1 MLPEGVFL
9 LSASNRPPTLAKF
22 GPVGRLSSWQS
33 SGWHGPVD
41 RTRCLLPTTSHLA
54 SLNTLARCVELCNMA
69 TCPCPLFTAVAVV
82 AQTPIRRSAVQTRGL
97 EQTASRTRH
106 SFQSELHHAQ
116 RPTLQHLIC
125 LFFLFLGF
133 LDLLASKPL
142 IRLPALLTARLL
154 LHHHVLICL
163 THSSLCCAEILGSL
177 KRPILH
183 LCFLDSIVV

>member
-54 SLNTLARCVELCNMA
+54 SLNILTRCVELYNMA

-97 EQTASRTRH
+97 ERTASRTRH
-106 SFQSELHHAQ
+106 SFQSELHHA
-116 RPTLQHLIC
+116 RRSTSPSHLP
-125 LFFLFLGF
+125 LLLLGF
-133 LDLLASKPL
+133 LDLLVSKRL

-163 THSSLCCAEILGSL
+163 NTLLFAVL
-177 KRPILH
+177 KFWAR
-183 LCFLDSIVV
+183 